1 MDIATKKR
9 LEEQL
14 RQLILSA
21 EATKDEVPAPGAAA
35 RRSGVQVIRRRKG
48 APDRKIG

>member
-21 EATKDEVPAPGAAA
+21 EAAKDESPTPATS
-35 RRSGVQVIRRRKG
+35 RHSGVRVIRRRKG
-48 APDRKIG
+48 APDRKIN

>member
-14 RQLILSA
+14 RQLLLQA
-21 EATKDEVPAPGAAA
+21 ESSKDEEGPHAVA
-35 RRSGVQVIRRRKG
+35 RTSVVRVIRRRKG
-48 APDRKIG
+48 VPDRQIA